1 MTPNYEIIKMISEG
15 PETQIDPQMSEILKE
30 LAGKPTPEVRVGL
43 HKALDYGARYALASG
58 FVMTALDGE
67 WKRLGGK
74 PSDPTPWRK
83 EMK

>member
-15 PETQIDPQMSEILKE
+15 PETQ
-30 LAGKPTPEVRVGL
+30 PEVRVGL